1 MDSFMIPSR
10 RKSGFHIDV
19 VPLIDVV
26 FVILIFNILSS
37 SLTQQTGVDVDKPQ
51 AQSAGELNRQSI
63 LVAITR
69 DGNIHVNERPVDLE
83 GLPDVLKRMLAG
95 NVVGEVVLIADRES
109 NTGLLVSVMDACN
122 LAGAKKIS
130 VAALAGR

>member
-1 MDSFMIPSR
+1 MKSFLIPSR

-26 FVILIFNILSS
+26 FVILIFNIMSS
-37 SLTQQTGVDVDKPQ
+37 TLTQQTGVDVDKPS

-63 LVAITR
+63 LIAVTR
-69 DGNIHVNERPVDLE
+69 DGLIHVNERQVAPG
-83 GLPDVLKRMLAG
+83 GLQDVLRTLLA
-95 NVVGEVVLIADRES
+95 NNASGEVVIVADRES
-109 NTGLLVSVMDACN
+109 STGILVGVMDACN

-130 VAALAGR
+130 VAALSQ

>member
-1 MDSFMIPSR
+1 MKTFLIPSR

-26 FVILIFNILSS
+26 FVILIFIILSS
-37 SLTQQTGVDVDKPQ
+37 SMSQQTGLDVDKPQ

-69 DGNIHVNERPVDLE
+69 EGNIHVNERQVDLE
-83 GLPDVLKRMLAG
+83 GLPDLLKRLLAG
-95 NVVGEVVLIADRES
+95 SATGEVVLIADRQS
-109 NTGLLVSVMDACN
+109 NTGLLVNVMDVCN

-130 VAALAGR
+130 VAALAQ

>member
-1 MDSFMIPSR
+1 MEPFLIETKKR
-10 RKSGFHIDV
+10 GGFELNV

-26 FVILIFNILSS
+26 FVLLIFTILTS
-37 SLTQQTGVDVDKPQ
+37 SLTKETGVTVDKPQ

-69 DGNIHVNERPVDLE
+69 EGTVHVNERQVDMESLQ
-83 GLPDVLKRMLAG
+83 DVLRRMLAE
-95 NVVGEVVLIADRES
+95 NALGEVVLIADRES
-109 NTGLLVSVMDACN
+109 NTGLLVNVMDARN

-130 VAALAGR
+130 VAAMTK

>member
-1 MDSFMIPSR
+1 MEPFLIETKKR
-10 RKSGFHIDV
+10 GGFELNV

-26 FVILIFNILSS
+26 FVLLIFTILTS
-37 SLTQQTGVDVDKPQ
+37 SLTKETGVTVDKPQ

-69 DGNIHVNERPVDLE
+69 EGTVHVNERQVDMESLQ
-83 GLPDVLKRMLAG
+83 DVLRRMLAE
-95 NVVGEVVLIADRES
+95 NALGEVVLIADRES
-109 NTGLLVSVMDACN
+109 NTGILVAVMDACN

-130 VAALAGR
+130 VAAMSK

>member
-1 MDSFMIPSR
+1 MEPFLIQTKKR
-10 RKSGFHIDV
+10 GGFELNV

-26 FVILIFNILSS
+26 FVLLIFTILTS
-37 SLTQQTGVDVDKPQ
+37 SLTKETGVTVDKPQ

-69 DGNIHVNERPVDLE
+69 EGTVHVNERQVDLE
-83 GLPDVLKRMLAG
+83 SLQDVLHRMLAE
-95 NVVGEVVLIADRES
+95 NALGEVVLIADRSS
-109 NTGLLVSVMDACN
+109 NTGLLVNVMDACN

-130 VAALAGR
+130 VAAMSK